1 MVIETS
7 PPTTA
12 LRLNTDL
19 VFSSMYKLISSC
31 CQVIAREE
39 KGAILGIDYN
49 RSEKTKFTT
58 RKANTEVTK
67 DDPLPP
73 ADQEQVKDVSEEEPN
88 VKPVYNQD
96 IQKSLKPK
104 LNVEASDQ
112 AILGMRLE
120 VFMGIIIGSLIV
132 GIVAIG
138 IIYNCVRKKPS
149 EKDIELD
156 FESESE
162 EGDSSDEEEE
172 EFEEG
177 KEVKKYDMMIAA
189 AHTDTNATAPELQ
202 HSLSSPP

>member
-1 MVIETS
+1 M
-7 PPTTA
+7 
-12 LRLNTDL
+12 TDIL
-19 VFSSMYKLISSC
+19 FC

-39 KGAILGIDYN
+39 KGVLGVDYN
-49 RSEKTKFTT
+49 RSEKTQFTT
-58 RKANTEVTK
+58 RKANTEVGK
-67 DDPLPP
+67 DDPLPA
-73 ADQEQVKDVSEEEPN
+73 ADRETVKDVSEEEGEL
-88 VKPVYNQD
+88 KPVYNQD

-120 VFMGIIIGSLIV
+120 VFMGVVIGSLIV

-162 EGDSSDEEEE
+162 DEGDSSDEEDEE